1 MFSRLKLILLILLL
15 LPLVLSA
22 HQRSESYSKFNIE
35 LQPESYKVEAVFTVQ
50 LGVLSRMDRPLTV
63 DWKEILKSEILNGIS
78 VGGDCLSLKKPE
90 ILSSRSTGYFR
101 LSWSELCK
109 GQFYNVRNNIF
120 FDDDLSHSHISSIIL
135 NGNFL
140 PEKLFTNQS
149 RVWNIKELTNPNRN
163 ESSSFFDYFILG
175 LKHISSGFDH
185 IVFLIGI
192 LLLNQNRR
200 LLLIA
205 VTGFTIGHSITL
217 TLGVLNMMSPS
228 TSFVE
233 SLIGYSILLVAL
245 EYIARKTDQVL
256 TYTKILV
263 LIFVAFI
270 FFYIVFGQDSYLIG
284 LIGLGIFSISYLLL
298 ISRVQKFNLSI
309 AVTSLFGLVHG
320 FGFSGSLSEVGLPEG
335 RIFQALLGFN
345 LGVEAGQ
352 ILIVCSLVAL
362 AFLGRGIRSDYKESA
377 KIILA
382 SLLLSLGSFWFVER
396 IF

>member
-101 LSWSELCK
+101 LSWSELCQ

-120 FDDDLSHSHISSIIL
+120 FDDDPSHSHISSIIL
-135 NGNFL
+135 NGSFL

-185 IVFLIGI
+185 IAFLIGI
-192 LLLNQNRR
+192 LLPFVREPDKHGS
-200 LLLIA
+200 IIFGA
-205 VTGFTIGHSITL
+205 VLSAFSHK
-217 TLGVLNMMSPS
+217 S

-377 KIILA
+377 KILLA

>member
-1 MFSRLKLILLILLL
+1 MYSRLKLILLILLL

-35 LQPESYKVEAVFTVQ
+35 QQPESYKVEAVFTVQ
-50 LGVLSRMDRPLTV
+50 LGVLSRMNRPLTA

-101 LSWSELCK
+101 LSWSELCQD
-109 GQFYNVRNNIF
+109 QFYNVRNNIF
-120 FDDDLSHSHISSIIL
+120 FDDDPSHSHISSIIL

-149 RVWNIKELTNPNRN
+149 RVWNIKELTNSNRN
-163 ESSSFFDYFILG
+163 ESASFFDYFMLG

-185 IVFLIGI
+185 IAFLIGI

-217 TLGVLNMMSPS
+217 TLGVLNMVSPS

-245 EYIARKTDQVL
+245 EYVARKTDQVL
-256 TYTKILV
+256 TYTKMLV
-263 LIFVAFI
+263 FIFITFI
-270 FFYIVFGQDSYLIG
+270 FFYIVFSLDSYLIG
-284 LIGLGIFSISYLLL
+284 
-298 ISRVQKFNLSI
+298 
-309 AVTSLFGLVHG
+309 SLFGLVHG

-362 AFLGRGIRSDYKESA
+362 AVLGRGIRSEYKERA
-377 KIILA
+377 KMLLA

>member
-1 MFSRLKLILLILLL
+1 MYSRLKLILLILLL

-35 LQPESYKVEAVFTVQ
+35 QQPESYKVEAVFTVQ
-50 LGVLSRMDRPLTV
+50 LGVLSRMNRPLTA

-101 LSWSELCK
+101 LSWSELCQD
-109 GQFYNVRNNIF
+109 QFYNVRNNIF
-120 FDDDLSHSHISSIIL
+120 FDDDPSHSHISSIIL

-149 RVWNIKELTNPNRN
+149 RVWNIKELTNSNRN
-163 ESSSFFDYFILG
+163 ESASFFDYFMLG

-185 IVFLIGI
+185 IAFLIGI

-217 TLGVLNMMSPS
+217 TLGVLNMVSPS

-245 EYIARKTDQVL
+245 EYVARKTDQVL
-256 TYTKILV
+256 TYTKMLV
-263 LIFVAFI
+263 FIFITFI
-270 FFYIVFGQDSYLIG
+270 FFYIVFGLDSYLIG

-298 ISRVQKFNLSI
+298 ISRIQNFNLSI

-362 AFLGRGIRSDYKESA
+362 VVLGRGVRSEYKERA
-377 KIILA
+377 KMLLA